1 MEEREVS
8 RLSQPRRMTL
18 FLAAYLLLFLATF
31 LGLAPVFQIIAP
43 LHAGA
48 LDPDAKTE
56 ILSRAM
62 FWGALVAAASNLII
76 GAISDR
82 TRSRFGR
89 RRPWIAIGV
98 VLTILSYIGLWRA
111 STPAEFIWAVVGFQL
126 AFNTLMAPL
135 SAVFA
140 DRVPLALRSTI
151 SALLGLSYPL
161 AVALGS
167 SLMAL
172 GPQTEPGRFILLGA
186 LLVTAAVIFLL
197 SSREPDRPS
206 PLNAASGERPWRAGL
221 LITPFQSRNFSVVWG
236 SRLLIATGYSFV
248 STYLLFFITDALG
261 RSGSSPERFHALLT
275 GVGFASVI
283 VVTVVVA
290 LFGKKIIHRQSVALV
305 GAIILCAATVLL
317 STSANGMFAII
328 AFAAYGIGQGAYGAV
343 EMGLMADAL
352 PSAEDRGRDMGLNN
366 LAVALPQAIAPLAAL
381 VLTAT
386 GGDVR
391 TLYIAAS
398 GCFAGAVVV
407 LGLFRRTQGDST
419 L

>member
-1 MEEREVS
+1 
-8 RLSQPRRMTL
+8 MTL
-18 FLAAYLLLFLATF
+18 FLAAYLLMFLATF
-31 LGLAPVFQIIAP
+31 VGLAPVFQIIAP

-48 LDPDAKTE
+48 LDPGAKTE

-62 FWGALVAAASNLII
+62 FWGALVAAASNLVI
-76 GAISDR
+76 GALSDR

-98 VLTILSYIGLWRA
+98 VLTILSYVGLWKA
-111 STPAEFIWAVVGFQL
+111 STPGEFMWAVIGFQL

-161 AVALGS
+161 AVAVGS

-172 GPQTEPGRFILLGA
+172 GPQTELGRFMVLGA
-186 LLVTAAVIFLL
+186 FLLTAAMIFLL
-197 SSREPDRPS
+197 SSGEPDGPDGLS
-206 PLNAASGERPWRAGL
+206 AASSERNWRAGS
-221 LITPFQSRNFSVVWG
+221 LIAPFQSRNFSVVWS
-236 SRLLIATGYSFV
+236 SRLLIATGYAFV
-248 STYLLFFITDALG
+248 STYLLFFITDALEW
-261 RSGSSPERFHALLT
+261 SGSSPERFHALLT

-283 VVTVVVA
+283 AVTVVVA
-290 LFGKKIIHRQSVALV
+290 FFGKAIIHRQSVALV

-317 STSANGMFAII
+317 SISGNGAFAVV
-328 AFAAYGIGQGAYGAV
+328 AFAAYGMGQGAYGSV

-381 VLTAT
+381 ILTAT

-391 TLYIAAS
+391 TLYLAAS

-407 LGLFRRTQGDST
+407 LGLFRRPKSDPTQ
-419 L
+419 